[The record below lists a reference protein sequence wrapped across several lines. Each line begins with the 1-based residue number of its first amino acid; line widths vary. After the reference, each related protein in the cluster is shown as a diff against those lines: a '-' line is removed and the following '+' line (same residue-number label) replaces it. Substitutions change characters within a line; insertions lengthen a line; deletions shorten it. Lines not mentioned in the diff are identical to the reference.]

1 MVRFFRLCS
10 VILLVFLVVSCKK
23 TATTTTPITTSNF
36 MGNLSGA
43 NETIANSSTASGMS
57 MATFDSNTKILTVTT
72 TYYGITPTAGHIH
85 RGAVGISGPVIYPFP
100 NLTSPIV
107 YSTPALS
114 DSDVTNLMTNKLY
127 VNFHSTAYPGGEI
140 RAQLTKY

>member
-1 MVRFFRLCS
+1 MSHFFRLCS
-10 VILLVFLVVSCKK
+10 VFLLFLVFSCKK
-23 TATTTTPITTSNF
+23 SDTTTATTTSNF

-43 NETIANSSTASGMS
+43 NESTSNNSMASGMS

-100 NLTSPIV
+100 NLASPIV

>member
-1 MVRFFRLCS
+1 MSRLFKLLS
-10 VILLVFLVVSCKK
+10 VVLLVFLIYSCKK
-23 TATTTTPITTSNF
+23 SASTLPVTTTNF

-43 NETIANSSTASGMS
+43 NETISNSSTASGTS
-57 MATFDSNTKILTVTT
+57 MATFNSSTKILTVTT

-85 RGAVGISGPVIYPFP
+85 RGAVGVNGPVIFPFST
-100 NLTSPIV
+100 LASPIV

-114 DSDVTNLMTNKLY
+114 DSEVTNLMANKLY

-140 RAQLTKY
+140 RAQLNMY